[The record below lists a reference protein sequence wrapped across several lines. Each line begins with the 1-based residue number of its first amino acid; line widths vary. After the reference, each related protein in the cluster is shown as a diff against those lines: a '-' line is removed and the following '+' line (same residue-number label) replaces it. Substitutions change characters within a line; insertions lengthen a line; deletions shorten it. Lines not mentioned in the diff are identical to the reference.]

1 MKIEKLEIKN
11 ITSIE
16 YADIDFTKDPLKNE
30 HLFSICGET
39 GSGKSTLLDAI
50 VMALYAQ
57 TPRFSKKGNSSP
69 KVKKKEEKYEELD
82 VNDIRNTLRQDC
94 QEGFVKVDF
103 IGNDNQRYYS
113 KVVMNKK
120 KNDKIKIE
128 CELKKDN
135 GDIIE
140 FEKNKEI
147 IGLTYDQFVKTVIL
161 PQNEFS
167 QFLKS
172 DYNTKINIL
181 EKLTN
186 TEIYNKIGNK
196 IKDKFD
202 TCKTEKTALQNSID
216 AVKMEL
222 LDNIDEVKQQKNN
235 FEEQKIKQDKQIK
248 EIEYKKNWL
257 QKRNS
262 LKNELSSLEQK
273 LENLKNLELEIN
285 SIKEELENVQLINK
299 DIIPDYEK
307 LRNLESIIQLEERK
321 KDDKEKEIEKNR
333 NEVLEQLIKK
343 QKEIDKLFKE
353 FNSRVDKSNPFI
365 NNYEKIREVY
375 IQYKTKKEEK
385 EIYLETQ
392 KERFNE
398 KNEEVLKVLNDIKEI
413 EEVLSK
419 ESIPEDI
426 NGQVDKL
433 KNHKKNAEELNN
445 KIDELYRNV
454 KKIRENNEE
463 LEKVNK
469 TINNNKKELEEQE
482 SNKKKYILFR
492 DDIKEL
498 RNSIVKNERCPVCG
512 SKDHPYLNNPELIQ
526 KELEKLSE
534 SSENNYDIVVEK
546 IKEIEQEIQNNTS
559 IKDNFNNKIQ
569 RLKGQL
575 EKIIE
580 DIKKEEQTIPF
591 EVKIEDY
598 DFINDTANNIETSI
612 NNIKDSI
619 KNFIEEQTDE
629 EKRLKKII
637 EWSEEL
643 KEKESDKENLQK
655 ELKSLNA
662 DIQTETANYE
672 EICNNYNKLD
682 IEIKD
687 INKNLM
693 AIWEDKDIEAEKIND
708 IINSNRIELINKQT
722 INNNSISEIQ
732 KKISKIEGELSAV
745 IDNIEKNKTE
755 LNYINKKLIN
765 SINNYNKE
773 HPSFSLDINT
783 LNEIKDTYNETWER
797 ESNNKINE
805 YYSEFHNVN
814 GRYEEKCSEFAKHNN
829 DINKPLE
836 NQTEELLNNEII
848 ELNRSNEKLTQNI
861 FELHG
866 KITIHES
873 KNKEYTAKIIELEEV
888 DRRFKYLSILNSYLG
903 GNKNE
908 VSFFKKLVQEC
919 MLDILI
925 KNANKKLND
934 LSSRYEIQKN
944 INKTNSANYITFNII
959 DKEMANQVRPI
970 EGLSGGE
977 TFIVSLGLALGLTSI
992 ITRKLPIDI
1001 MFIDEGFGSLDG
1013 ATLEDVL
1020 ATLNELSRDRKI
1032 GIISHLDIIKE
1043 RISTQI
1049 CLEKQ
1054 GNGRSKVI
1062 IKSK

>member
-94 QEGFVKVDF
+94 QEGFVKVDY

-113 KVVMNKK
+113 KVAMNKK

-128 CELKKDN
+128 CEVKKEN

-222 LDNIDEVKQQKNN
+222 LDNIDEVQQQKNN
-235 FEEQKIKQDKQIK
+235 YEEQKIKQDNQIK

-307 LRNLESIIQLEERK
+307 LRDLESIIQLEERK

-333 NEVLEQLIKK
+333 NEVLEQLEKK
-343 QKEIDKLFKE
+343 QEEIDKLFKE
-353 FNSRVDKSNPFI
+353 FNNRVDKSNPFI

-385 EIYLETQ
+385 ENNLENQ
-392 KERFNE
+392 QNDYRNKEAEFSE
-398 KNEEVLKVLNDIKEI
+398 LLNDIEKAKE
-413 EEVLSK
+413 ELSK

-426 NGQVDKL
+426 NGQIIKL
-433 KNHKKNAEELNN
+433 INHKNNAEELYY

-454 KKIRENNEE
+454 KKIRKNNEE
-463 LEKVNK
+463 LEK
-469 TINNNKKELEEQE
+469 INELINYKERELKEQE

-512 SKDHPYLNNPELIQ
+512 SKEHPYINNPELIQ

-546 IKEIEQEIQNNTS
+546 IKEIEQEIKNNS
-559 IKDNFNNKIQ
+559 NEKEELNGNKYV
-569 RLKGQL
+569 LKGQL
-575 EKIIE
+575 EKILE
-580 DIKKEEQTIPF
+580 DIKKKEQNIPF
-591 EVKIEDY
+591 EFKIEDY

-637 EWSEEL
+637 RWSEEL
-643 KEKESDKENLQK
+643 KEKESNKENLQK
-655 ELKSLNA
+655 ELKNLNEK
-662 DIQTETANYE
+662 IQSETADYE
-672 EICNNYNKLD
+672 EICNNYNKLET
-682 IEIKD
+682 EIKD
-687 INKNLM
+687 INQKLVG
-693 AIWEDKDIEAEKIND
+693 IWDNENIDAKEINNIIKEK
-708 IINSNRIELINKQT
+708 RTELINNQAENK
-722 INNNSISEIQ
+722 NKISEIQ
-732 KKISKIEGELSAV
+732 KIISKIEGELSAAV
-745 IDNIEKNKTE
+745 NSIEKNKSE
-755 LNYINKKLIN
+755 LNDINEKLIN

-783 LNEIKDTYNETWER
+783 LNEIENKYDDVWVQEN
-797 ESNNKINE
+797 NNKIHKYN
-805 YYSEFHNVN
+805 SEFNNVK
-814 GRYEEKCSEFAKHNN
+814 GRYDQKRIDIENHNN
-829 DINKPLE
+829 DKNKPLE
-836 NQTEELLNNEII
+836 NQTEESLNNELDKLNDSNK
-848 ELNRSNEKLTQNI
+848 ELTKKIL
-861 FELHG
+861 ELHD
-866 KITIHES
+866 KIKVHEL
-873 KNKEYTAKIIELEEV
+873 KNKEYTETLTKLEKIEK
-888 DRRFKYLSILNSYLG
+888 DFKYLSILNGYLG
-903 GNKNE
+903 GNKTD

>member
-135 GDIIE
+135 GDFIE

-273 LENLKNLELEIN
+273 LEKLRDSEEEFNK
-285 SIKEELENVQLINK
+285 IKEKLDNVQLINK
-299 DIIPDYEK
+299 EIIPNYNK
-307 LRNLESIIQLEERK
+307 LIELKKELEEDERNK
-321 KDDKEKEIEKNR
+321 KETEDIEKNKKEIL
-333 NEVLEQLIKK
+333 EVLSKEETEINELIDDLNHKEEQSSPFIKK
-343 QKEIDKLFKE
+343 
-353 FNSRVDKSNPFI
+353 
-365 NNYEKIREVY
+365 YEKISVEY
-375 IQYKTKKEEK
+375 NQYKGKKEEK
-385 EIYLETQ
+385 ENNLENQ
-392 KERFNE
+392 
-398 KNEEVLKVLNDIKEI
+398 LNDYRNKEAEFSELLSDI
-413 EEVLSK
+413 EKAKEELSK

-426 NGQVDKL
+426 NGQIIKL
-433 KNHKKNAEELNN
+433 INHKNNAEELYY

-454 KKIRENNEE
+454 KKIRKNNEE
-463 LEKVNK
+463 LEK
-469 TINNNKKELEEQE
+469 INELINYKERELKEQE

-512 SKDHPYLNNPELIQ
+512 SKEHPYINNPELIQ

-546 IKEIEQEIQNNTS
+546 IKEIEQEIKNNS
-559 IKDNFNNKIQ
+559 NEKEELNGNKYV
-569 RLKGQL
+569 LKGQL
-575 EKIIE
+575 EKILE
-580 DIKKEEQTIPF
+580 DIKKKEQNIPF
-591 EVKIEDY
+591 EFKIEDY

-637 EWSEEL
+637 RWSEEL
-643 KEKESDKENLQK
+643 KEKESNKENLQK
-655 ELKSLNA
+655 ELKSLNEK
-662 DIQTETANYE
+662 IQSETADYE
-672 EICNNYNKLD
+672 EICNNYNKLET
-682 IEIKD
+682 EIKD
-687 INKNLM
+687 INQKLVG
-693 AIWEDKDIEAEKIND
+693 IWDNENIDAKEINNIIKEK
-708 IINSNRIELINKQT
+708 RTELINNQAENK
-722 INNNSISEIQ
+722 NKISEIQ
-732 KKISKIEGELSAV
+732 KIISKIEGELSAAV
-745 IDNIEKNKTE
+745 NSIEKNKSE
-755 LNYINKKLIN
+755 LNDINEKLIN

-783 LNEIKDTYNETWER
+783 LNEIENKYDDVWVQEN
-797 ESNNKINE
+797 NNKIHKYN
-805 YYSEFHNVN
+805 SEFNNVK
-814 GRYEEKCSEFAKHNN
+814 GRYDQKRIDIENHNN
-829 DINKPLE
+829 DKNKPLE
-836 NQTEELLNNEII
+836 NQTEESLNNELDKLNDSNK
-848 ELNRSNEKLTQNI
+848 ELTKKIL
-861 FELHG
+861 ELHD
-866 KITIHES
+866 KIKVHEL
-873 KNKEYTAKIIELEEV
+873 KNKEYTETLTKLEKIEK
-888 DRRFKYLSILNSYLG
+888 DFKYLSILNGYLG
-903 GNKNE
+903 GNKTD

>member
-512 SKDHPYLNNPELIQ
+512 SKEHPYINNPELIQ

-546 IKEIEQEIQNNTS
+546 IKEIEQEIKNNS
-559 IKDNFNNKIQ
+559 NEKEELNGNKYV
-569 RLKGQL
+569 LKGQL
-575 EKIIE
+575 EKILE
-580 DIKKEEQTIPF
+580 DIKKKEQNIPF
-591 EVKIEDY
+591 EFKIEDY

-637 EWSEEL
+637 RWSEEL
-643 KEKESDKENLQK
+643 KEKESNKENLQK
-655 ELKSLNA
+655 ELKSLNEK
-662 DIQTETANYE
+662 IQSETADYE
-672 EICNNYNKLD
+672 EICNNYNKLET
-682 IEIKD
+682 EIKD
-687 INKNLM
+687 INQKLVG
-693 AIWEDKDIEAEKIND
+693 IWDNENIDAKEINNIIKEK
-708 IINSNRIELINKQT
+708 RTELINNQAENK
-722 INNNSISEIQ
+722 NKISEIQ
-732 KKISKIEGELSAV
+732 KIISKIEGELSAAV
-745 IDNIEKNKTE
+745 NSIEKNKSE
-755 LNYINKKLIN
+755 LNDINEKLIN

-783 LNEIKDTYNETWER
+783 LNEIENKYDDVWIQEN
-797 ESNNKINE
+797 NNKIHKYN
-805 YYSEFHNVN
+805 SEFNNVK
-814 GRYEEKCSEFAKHNN
+814 GRYDQKRIDIENHNN
-829 DINKPLE
+829 DKNKPLE
-836 NQTEELLNNEII
+836 NQTEESLNNELDKLNDSNK
-848 ELNRSNEKLTQNI
+848 ELTKKIL
-861 FELHG
+861 ELHD
-866 KITIHES
+866 KIKVHEL
-873 KNKEYTAKIIELEEV
+873 KNKEYTETLTKLEKIEK
-888 DRRFKYLSILNSYLG
+888 DFKYLSILDNYLG
-903 GNKNE
+903 GNKKD
-908 VSFFKKLVQEC
+908 VSIFKKLVQEC

>member
-57 TPRFSKKGNSSP
+57 TPRFSKFIKEG
-69 KVKKKEEKYEELD
+69 KKHEELD

-103 IGNDNQRYYS
+103 IGNDNQRYFS

-307 LRNLESIIQLEERK
+307 LRNLESIIQFEERK

-392 KERFNE
+392 KVRFNE

-454 KKIRENNEE
+454 KKIRGNNEE

-512 SKDHPYLNNPELIQ
+512 SKEHPYINNPELIQ

-546 IKEIEQEIQNNTS
+546 IKEIEQEIQNNIS
-559 IKDNFNNKIQ
+559 IKDNLNNKIQ

-619 KNFIEEQTDE
+619 KNFIEEQTVE